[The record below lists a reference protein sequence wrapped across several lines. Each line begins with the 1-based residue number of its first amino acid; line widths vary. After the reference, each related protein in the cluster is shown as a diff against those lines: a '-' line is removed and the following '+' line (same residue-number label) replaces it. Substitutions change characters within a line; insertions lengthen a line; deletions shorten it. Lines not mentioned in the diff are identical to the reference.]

1 MSIDINSLTVGQA
14 KELAAMFAP
23 STQTHQ
29 PQELNEGLCICVMEK
44 GFVYV
49 GNLTIA
55 NGIVTIAAAS
65 NIRRWGT
72 TAGLGQLA
80 EQGIQENTKLDP
92 YGTVRAMQSEL
103 KHWLKCKAS
112 AWK

>member
-1 MSIDINSLTVGQA
+1 MKIDINSLTVGQA

-23 STQTHQ
+23 SAQ
-29 PQELNEGLCICVMEK
+29 PQQCELDEGLCICVMDR

-55 NGIVTIAAAS
+55 NGIVTIADAK

-72 TAGLGQLA
+72 TAGLGQLVEHGA
-80 EQGIQENTKLDP
+80 QADTKLDA
-92 YGTVRAMQSEL
+92 YGTVRSLQAEL
-103 KHWLKCKAS
+103 KHWIKCKVS
-112 AWK
+112 AWS